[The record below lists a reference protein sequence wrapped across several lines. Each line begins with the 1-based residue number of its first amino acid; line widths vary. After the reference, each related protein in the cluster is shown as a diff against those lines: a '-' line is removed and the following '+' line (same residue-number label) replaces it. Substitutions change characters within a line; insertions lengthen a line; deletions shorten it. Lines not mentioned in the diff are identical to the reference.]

1 MRFFFPAML
10 LAVLLITVSCR
21 PEEELLSPDLPP
33 TPVLT
38 SDSLWGV
45 AGRPY
50 QKILS
55 EPRGDAE
62 VNGLLRQ
69 GDIVEILS
77 KISADDSRSYWLEV
91 KSSADNTRGW
101 VPDSSL
107 NVYDSPAQA
116 RTARSGLEEGN

>member
-1 MRFFFPAML
+1 MRFLPPVL
-10 LAVLLITVSCR
+10 LLSVLLITVSCR
-21 PEEELLSPDLPP
+21 PEKELLSPDLPP

-38 SDSLWGV
+38 SDSRWGV

-50 QKILS
+50 QKVLS
-55 EPRGDAE
+55 EPRGDAD

-77 KISADDSRSYWLEV
+77 KVSTDDSRSYWLEV
-91 KSSADNTRGW
+91 KSSSDSTRGW

-116 RTARSGLEEGN
+116 RTAGFK